1 MKVENYFLVQIK
13 RTNNAIEKGVVVKGT
28 LDDAQQS
35 FHAYLGAYAFGHD
48 SKTDY
53 VQVAIK
59 DSNGVDAVSPVV
71 WRNDADPVPVEA
83 EV

>member
-1 MKVENYFLVQIK
+1 MRVENYFLIQIK
-13 RTNNAIEKGVVVKGT
+13 RTGGAITKGVVVKSD
-28 LDDAQQS
+28 LDAAQQG
-35 FHAYLGAYAFGHD
+35 FHSYLGAYAFGND
-48 SKTDY
+48 KTTDY